1 MVPGWASM
9 RAKGPR
15 RRPASFDGVGRAHGQ
30 TERMN
35 RVVAIV
41 GVVGLLAALGAVLWW
56 RSGTPERSPGGP
68 VVSVNSAPAG
78 AAILIA
84 GKEVGR
90 TPWFADNVWPSVPV
104 AFELVLPGYRRA
116 EGTFMGGVEARVEL
130 VLVRAK
136 PKRVRV
142 SDAGVV
148 VDAGVLEVELDDD
161 GDDFEVERH
170 KVGPLRPRA
179 PEFKDEDLDK
189 EAGEARVK

>member
-1 MVPGWASM
+1 
-9 RAKGPR
+9 
-15 RRPASFDGVGRAHGQ
+15 
-30 TERMN
+30 MN
-35 RVVAIV
+35 RVVVIV
-41 GVVGLLAALGAVLWW
+41 GVVVLLGVIGAVLWW
-56 RSGTPERSPGGP
+56 KTGSTERSPGGP
-68 VVSVNSAPAG
+68 VVSVNSTPAG

-90 TPWFADNVWPSVPV
+90 TPWFADNAWPNVPI

-116 EGTFMGGVEARVEL
+116 SGTFQGGVEARVEL
-130 VLVRAK
+130 VLTRAK
-136 PKRVRV
+136 TKKVV
-142 SDAGVV
+142 VVTDAGII

-189 EAGEARVK
+189 EADEARVK